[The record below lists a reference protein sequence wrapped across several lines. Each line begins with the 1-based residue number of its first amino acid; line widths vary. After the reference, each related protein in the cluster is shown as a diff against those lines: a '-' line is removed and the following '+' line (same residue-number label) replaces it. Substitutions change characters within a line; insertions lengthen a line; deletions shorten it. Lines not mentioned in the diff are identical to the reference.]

1 MFKNINNTRG
11 DCVRTIKWLKTS
23 IVLQSIFA
31 FFCIASS
38 LCFAINRYFDLR
50 ILFTLGNIL
59 IYGWIINPIGLIS
72 VVVGLVLFFS
82 EKSNNEHRKI
92 IGNKW
97 IWFIVFLVI
106 DILLYVTAGVLTV
119 AFTGGV

>member
-1 MFKNINNTRG
+1 M
-11 DCVRTIKWLKTS
+11 RTIKWLKTS

-50 ILFTLGNIL
+50 FFFTLGNIL
-59 IYGWIINPIGLIS
+59 NYGWIINPIGLIS

-92 IGNKW
+92 ISKKW

>member
-1 MFKNINNTRG
+1 VK
-11 DCVRTIKWLKTS
+11 TIKWLKTS

-38 LCFAINRYFDLR
+38 LCFAINRYFDLK
-50 ILFTLGNIL
+50 FFFSLGNIL
-59 IYGWIINPIGLIS
+59 VFGWIINPIGLIS
-72 VVVGLVLFFS
+72 VVVGLIIFFS
-82 EKSNNEHRKI
+82 EKGVEENRKI

-97 IWFIVFLVI
+97 IWFILFFVI
-106 DILLYVTAGVLTV
+106 DILLYLTAGVLTV

>member
-1 MFKNINNTRG
+1 MK
-11 DCVRTIKWLKTS
+11 TIKWLKTS
-23 IVLQSIFA
+23 IALQSIFA

-38 LCFAINRYFDLR
+38 LCFAINRYFDLS
-50 ILFTLGNIL
+50 IFFTLGNIL

-72 VVVGLVLFFS
+72 VVVGLIIFFS
-82 EKSNNEHRKI
+82 EKGVEENHKI

-97 IWFIVFLVI
+97 IWFILFFVI
-106 DILLYVTAGVLTV
+106 DILLYLTAGVLTG

>member
-1 MFKNINNTRG
+1 M
-11 DCVRTIKWLKTS
+11 RTIKWLKTS
-23 IVLQSIFA
+23 IVLQNIFA

-50 ILFTLGNIL
+50 IFFTLGNIL

-92 IGNKW
+92 IGEKW

-106 DILLYVTAGVLTV
+106 DILLYVAAGVLTV

>member
-1 MFKNINNTRG
+1 MK
-11 DCVRTIKWLKTS
+11 TIKWLKTS

-82 EKSNNEHRKI
+82 EKSNNEHCKI
-92 IGNKW
+92 IGKKW

-106 DILLYVTAGVLTV
+106 DILLYLTAGVLTV

>member
-1 MFKNINNTRG
+1 M
-11 DCVRTIKWLKTS
+11 RTIKWLKTS

-72 VVVGLVLFFS
+72 VVVGLMLFFS

-92 IGNKW
+92 IGKKW

-106 DILLYVTAGVLTV
+106 DILLYLIAGVLTV

>member
-1 MFKNINNTRG
+1 MQ
-11 DCVRTIKWLKTS
+11 TIKWLKAS
-23 IVLQSIFA
+23 VVLQSIFA

-38 LCFAINRYFDLR
+38 LCFAINRYFDFG
-50 ILFTLGNIL
+50 IFFALGNIL
-59 IYGWIINPIGLIS
+59 IYGWIFNPIGLIS
-72 VVVGLVLFFS
+72 VDVGLVLFFS

-92 IGNKW
+92 IGKKW